1 MRNRRCR
8 LDGGLS
14 TGPKTQEGI
23 ERIRKARTKH
33 GRYSSERKAAR
44 REFRQLRYL
53 LNVLDGVRSENTCA
67 RRRHT
72 WRR

>member
-14 TGPKTQEGI
+14 TGPTTQEGI

-33 GRYSSERKAAR
+33 GSYSAERKAAR
-44 REFRQLRYL
+44 REFIFHL
-53 LNVLDGVRSENTCA
+53 LWSSEQYVANGNSVSTLERCKD
-67 RRRHT
+67 T
-72 WRR
+72 